1 MGNFHSMICANRKNI
16 GVEETDKEQIE
27 ETPMVK
33 IHLKCPSNKGSS
45 HSQQELSQ
53 DIDTAEAV
61 ESCSV
66 EALDIVSYSGS
77 DDEWSS
83 DSLSSQSEDECDT
96 PSAAEDQLQVSFTL
110 EVRGKKCL
118 PRHTKITGLG
128 QQNGYMHSYT
138 LAPVESPTNWRNE
151 RYSRRGKSSNGG
163 YRSVAREYP
172 GLLAPQRARKFSFPA
187 PRPSQWQWMYSKLL
201 KPREQLANE
210 SLKKKQL
217 KKKEVHREDGTRA
230 RNGRLMEKKI
240 RKSVK
245 SKVAEDSKSGPRCH
259 GSPSSSS
266 AASVIHKTSPTRN
279 NDYTNGR
286 SRKFSRG
293 RINKVPPI

>member
-96 PSAAEDQLQVSFTL
+96 PSAAEDQ
-110 EVRGKKCL
+110 
-118 PRHTKITGLG
+118 
-128 QQNGYMHSYT
+128 
-138 LAPVESPTNWRNE
+138 
-151 RYSRRGKSSNGG
+151 
-163 YRSVAREYP
+163 
-172 GLLAPQRARKFSFPA
+172 
-187 PRPSQWQWMYSKLL
+187 SQWQWMYSKLL

-230 RNGRLMEKKI
+230 PNGPLMEKKI

-266 AASVIHKTSPTRN
+266 TASVIHKTSPTTN

-286 SRKFSRG
+286 SRKFFRG
-293 RINKVPPI
+293 RINKVAPI